1 MHIQKFEAKTMKEAL
16 EMVKVSLGPEAII
29 LSAKDNS
36 SNFGLLGNTSVEIT
50 AAVSE
55 KTIEKRRLAEAKI
68 KPSLREEF
76 RRTPARVQKEFIDQA
91 VEREALRQEAD
102 RKRNVHQFTKQSYID
117 IDEQPM
123 PRMAQPRAQTQQSA
137 MGRNYN
143 PAGRIQ
149 NQAPRQAMPQAQVRK
164 VQAPSPQGMLQAT
177 QQQQE
182 SVQLAR
188 AQQMTAEANLAKIK
202 AIEQAQSQEVIMLKN
217 EVQQLRGILEK
228 FNSVPQ
234 NFITAHPGAH
244 YGLSYEMSSV
254 FQKMVDRGLS
264 EKYVADLLKLA
275 QTQMDKEQI
284 KKPSYVEGWMIRYLL
299 GTVSV
304 ADTNAR
310 ARYHVFVG
318 ATGQGKTTTLVK
330 MAAQMVLEKRSRIA
344 IVSLDTLKVGATEQL
359 KIFAK
364 ILNVP
369 YAVVRSAQDWVELE
383 NHVENVD
390 TILVDAA
397 GMNLQTQEQVDWLR
411 SVLPPEGSR
420 RTHLVQSILSRDEE
434 IFELTRKYLAFGID
448 DVLFTRL
455 DEASRCGVM
464 INWMDHFRKPVFAFG
479 TGTQIPED
487 FEWATKERVVDFV
500 FRISNLR
507 KDKGDL

>member
-16 EMVKVSLGPEAII
+16 EMVKVNLGPEAII

-36 SNFGLLGNTSVEIT
+36 STFGLMGNTSVEVT

-55 KTIEKRRLAEAKI
+55 KTIAKRKMAEAKL
-68 KPSLREEF
+68 KPALREEF
-76 RRTPARVQKEFIDQA
+76 RRIPAKVQKEFIDQA
-91 VEREALRQEAD
+91 VERTALRQEAE
-102 RKRNVHQFTKQSYID
+102 RKRNIHQFTNQRYIE
-117 IDEQPM
+117 IADELRPKT
-123 PRMAQPRAQTQQSA
+123 ASA
-137 MGRNYN
+137 MARNYN
-143 PAGRIQ
+143 PAGRVVSQPVPPAVMKPPPRIQ
-149 NQAPRQAMPQAQVRK
+149 TPVAMP
-164 VQAPSPQGMLQAT
+164 
-177 QQQQE
+177 
-182 SVQLAR
+182 
-188 AQQMTAEANLAKIK
+188 
-202 AIEQAQSQEVIMLKN
+202 AQSETQEVQMLKS
-217 EVQQLRGILEK
+217 EIQQLRGILEK
-228 FNSVPQ
+228 FNTVPQ
-234 NFITAHPGAH
+234 SFITAHPGAN
-244 YGLSYEMSSV
+244 YGLSYEMSAI

-275 QTQMDKEQI
+275 QTQMDKEQL
-284 KKPSYVEGWMIRYLL
+284 KKPSYVEGWMVRYLL
-299 GTVSV
+299 GTVTVTDMS
-304 ADTNAR
+304 TPC
-310 ARYHVFVG
+310 RYHVFVG

-330 MAAQMVLEKRSRIA
+330 MAAQMVLQKRSRIA

-369 YAVVRSAQDWVELE
+369 YAVVRNAQEWKELE
-383 NHVENVD
+383 SRVENVD

-397 GMNLQTQEQVDWLR
+397 GLNLTKPEEVEWLR

-420 RTHLVQSILSRDEE
+420 RMHFVQSILSRDEE

-448 DVLFTRL
+448 DILFTRL

-464 INWMDHFRKPVFAFG
+464 INWMDHFRKPLFAFG
-479 TGTQIPED
+479 TGSQIPED

-507 KDKGDL
+507 KDKGDNL

>member
-1 MHIQKFEAKTMKEAL
+1 MHIQKFEAKSMKEAL
-16 EMVKVSLGPEAII
+16 EMVKVNMGPEAII

-36 SNFGLLGNTSVEIT
+36 SNFGLLGGASVEVT
-50 AAVSE
+50 AAVSD
-55 KTIEKRRLAEAKI
+55 KTIAKRKMAEAKI

-76 RRTPARVQKEFIDQA
+76 RRTPAKVQKEFIDQA
-91 VEREALRQEAD
+91 VERQALRVEAD
-102 RKRNVHQFTKQSYID
+102 RKRSIHQFTNQKYID
-117 IDEQPM
+117 IEDES
-123 PRMAQPRAQTQQSA
+123 RNRSTASVKNAALSA
-137 MGRNYN
+137 TARNYN
-143 PAGRIQ
+143 PAGRVQ
-149 NQAPRQAMPQAQVRK
+149 QQQAPPPPPTRQQMTHQQF
-164 VQAPSPQGMLQAT
+164 T
-177 QQQQE
+177 QQQYNQI
-182 SVQLAR
+182 Q
-188 AQQMTAEANLAKIK
+188 NI
-202 AIEQAQSQEVIMLKN
+202 QAQHTMTQARVQKIEEAAENPEVQMLKS
-217 EVQQLRGILEK
+217 EIQQLRGILEK
-228 FNSVPQ
+228 FQTVPQ
-234 NFITAHPGAH
+234 NFVTAHPGAG
-244 YGLSYEMSSV
+244 YGLSFEMSAT

-284 KKPSYVEGWMIRYLL
+284 KKPSYVEGWMVRYLL
-299 GTVSV
+299 GTVAV
-304 ADTNAR
+304 ANTASHS
-310 ARYHVFVG
+310 RYHVFVG

-369 YAVVRSAQDWVELE
+369 YAVVHDAQGWVELE

-397 GMNLQTQEQVDWLR
+397 GLNLSKPEELAWLK

-420 RTHLVQSILSRDEE
+420 KIHFVQSILSRDEE
-434 IFELTRKYLAFGID
+434 IFELTRRYLALGID

-464 INWMDHFRKPVFAFG
+464 VNWMDHFRKPVFAFG
-479 TGTQIPED
+479 TGSQIPED

-507 KDKGDL
+507 KDKGDIL